1 MPDSAQQLQRI
12 YLAGFEL
19 QTFERYPKCIG
30 VVRDNCV
37 ALLVPGVDGLQILG
51 TPGWRM
57 GEVMGVL
64 TEREGRKV
72 FQAKSDIVEATP
84 ERLALLLADSDRP
97 IQVLVAG
104 KAHPADEDGKDM
116 IQLVVDFARSLGAKA
131 IVKGLRAISDFEYE
145 LEMNQLNRR
154 QDPEIESVYLM
165 ASAQYSFL
173 SSSGVKELAVFGG
186 RIDDLVPDGVV
197 RRLQEELRR

>member
-1 MPDSAQQLQRI
+1 MPDSAEQLQRI

-30 VVRDNCV
+30 VLRDNCV

-84 ERLALLLADSDRP
+84 ERLALLQR
-97 IQVLVAG
+97 
-104 KAHPADEDGKDM
+104 
-116 IQLVVDFARSLGAKA
+116 F
-131 IVKGLRAISDFEYE
+131 
-145 LEMNQLNRR
+145 R
-154 QDPEIESVYLM
+154 QDLA
-165 ASAQYSFL
+165 ASM
-173 SSSGVKELAVFGG
+173 SGEMS
-186 RIDDLVPDGVV
+186 DP
-197 RRLQEELRR
+197 

>member
-1 MPDSAQQLQRI
+1 MPDSAEQLQRL

-37 ALLVPGVDGLQILG
+37 ALLVPGVDGLQVLG

-72 FQAKSDIVEATP
+72 FQAKTEVVEATP
-84 ERLALLLADSDRP
+84 ERLALLQRFRD
-97 IQVLVAG
+97 
-104 KAHPADEDGKDM
+104 
-116 IQLVVDFARSLGAKA
+116 
-131 IVKGLRAISDFEYE
+131 
-145 LEMNQLNRR
+145 
-154 QDPEIESVYLM
+154 
-165 ASAQYSFL
+165 
-173 SSSGVKELAVFGG
+173 ELAEV
-186 RIDDLVPDGVV
+186 LHAKS
-197 RRLQEELRR
+197 